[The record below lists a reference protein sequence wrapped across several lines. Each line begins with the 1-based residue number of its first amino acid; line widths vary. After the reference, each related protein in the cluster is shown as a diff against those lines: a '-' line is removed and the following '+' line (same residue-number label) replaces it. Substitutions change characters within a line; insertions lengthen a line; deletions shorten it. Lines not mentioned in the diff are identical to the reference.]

1 MRRLILPALL
11 LTAALWAGAQTSY
24 NEIIASPDK
33 AAGLYYLYPVTES
46 ANTPAPKGYKPFY
59 ISHYGRHGSR
69 YLVGDEQYADPLAIF
84 IAADKAGVLTE
95 KGKDVKQRLENIWL
109 DAAERSGELTEKGVS
124 QHKGIA
130 GRMYKSFPEVF
141 KGDPAISAKSTT
153 RMRCAHSMM
162 AFCEALKELDPKL
175 DIHKESAMRYMKYL
189 STTSP
194 RARSYAPEGAAR
206 SAAFESE
213 IVQPERLM
221 STLFKEPRFPESQG
235 KTSNWLMLNLFRIAI
250 DAPNTECPERLDDL
264 FTPDEIF
271 KMWQNYNYHYYNE
284 MGNPTSAD
292 GAILDNARPLLE
304 NILECAD
311 AAIASGKNGADLRF
325 GHDSTLVPLTG
336 LMKIDGCY
344 GSTDDPHRLHEVYA
358 DYQISPMAANVQLIF
373 FRDKNN
379 DVIVKVMLNE
389 REVSLPVAT
398 DIAPYYH
405 WNDLRNYFTEILE
418 NQK

>member
-1 MRRLILPALL
+1 MRRLLLPAILFISL
-11 LTAALWAGAQTSY
+11 CASAQTTY
-24 NEIIASPDK
+24 DEIIASPDK

-84 IAADKAGVLTE
+84 IAAERDGMLTE
-95 KGKDVKQRLENIWL
+95 KGKEVKRRLENIWL
-109 DAAERSGELTEKGVS
+109 DAAERSGELTQLGVN

-130 GRMYKSFPEVF
+130 SRMYKSFPEVF
-141 KGDPAISAKSTT
+141 KGNPTIDAKSTT

-162 AFCEALKELDPKL
+162 AFCEALKELNPHL

-189 STTSP
+189 STVSP
-194 RARSYAPEGAAR
+194 RAKAYAPEGAQR

-221 STLFKEPRFPESQG
+221 STLFKEQRFPESQG

-292 GAILDNARPLLE
+292 GAILDNARPLLA
-304 NILECAD
+304 NIIECAD

-336 LMKIDGCY
+336 LIKIEGCY

-405 WNDLRNYFTEILE
+405 WKDLRAYLDSIAN
-418 NQK
+418 N